1 MRILENKTYQ
11 EDISYVASLNLP
23 WEKLANNN
31 ILITGANGLI
41 GRCLVDVIMW
51 RNRHCNMNCGVYAL
65 SRNGKKAAQIFPY
78 KKEDGF
84 RFITHDVTL
93 PLVMPEIDS
102 IEYILHLAS
111 NVHPVLY
118 ATDPIGTILTNIVGI
133 NNMLKFAVSHDTKK
147 FLFTSSE
154 GIYGENRGDCN
165 KFTEDYSGYINC
177 NTLRAGYPE
186 SKRTAEA
193 LCQAYIS
200 QEHLNISI
208 VRLARIYG
216 PTMDMSDSKACSQF
230 IRNALAGE
238 DIVLKSAGNQL
249 YSYLY
254 VMDAV
259 SGILS
264 VLLCG
269 KCGEAYNVADTA
281 SDILLKDLA
290 SIVAMAAG
298 TKVVYEDPDAIEC
311 AGFSPVTKSLLDSSK
326 LQKLGWT
333 ANYTIQDGIGRTLE
347 ILRT

>member
-1 MRILENKTYQ
+1 MGISENKIYQ

-23 WEKLANNN
+23 WEKLTDNN
-31 ILITGANGLI
+31 ILISGANGLI
-41 GRCLVDVIMW
+41 GRCLIDVIIW
-51 RNRHCNMNCGVYAL
+51 RNKHYGMNCNVYAL
-65 SRNGKKAAQIFPY
+65 SRNEKKAAQIFPY

-84 RFITHDVTL
+84 WFIAHNVTL
-93 PLVMPEIDS
+93 PLVMPEITS
-102 IEYILHLAS
+102 TEYILHLAS

-118 ATDPIGTILTNIVGI
+118 ATDPIGTILTNIVGT
-133 NNMLKFAVSHDTKK
+133 NNMLKFAVSHNTEK

-154 GIYGENRGDCN
+154 GIYGENRGDCDR
-165 KFTEDYSGYINC
+165 FTEDYSGYINC

-208 VRLARIYG
+208 ARLARIYG

-230 IRNALAGE
+230 IRNALAGD

-254 VMDAV
+254 VIDAV
-259 SGILS
+259 AGILS

-269 KCGEAYNVADTA
+269 ECGEAYNVADTA

-290 SIVAMAAG
+290 SIVAMEAG
-298 TKVVYEDPDAIEC
+298 TKVIYEDPDAIERT
-311 AGFSPVTKSLLDSSK
+311 GFSPVTKSLLDSDK

-333 ANYTIQDGIGRTLE
+333 ANYTIQDGIRRTIE
-347 ILRT
+347 ILRS